1 MKDFNELEKLEKL
14 SKSMSE
20 EESIQKPKSKLPFII
35 IGALVLVVIIV
46 GAVVISNNKNKQEES
61 KPDTIYEDNVVA
73 DDESTEV
80 ATEEEE
86 EQKEPE
92 KKEPAKKA
100 KVGDTV
106 KAETKYGSFEVKVVS
121 AARTN
126 WYDDSSDSEAI
137 TIRFEINNIDYVG
150 EYDEGYLNGYT
161 LDDTGSM
168 TVLDADGFKVAYYD
182 IGGPT
187 DGSYGV
193 SDDTNVGSKAK
204 VSYPYIVPIGTK
216 EVTVNV
222 NGQYEIPVEIGDE
235 MVEY

>member
-1 MKDFNELEKLEKL
+1 MKDFNDLEKLEEL
-14 SKSMSE
+14 SKSLTE
-20 EESIQKPKSKLPFII
+20 EKSVQKPKSKMPLIV
-35 IGALVLVVIIV
+35 IGAVIIV
-46 GAVVISNNKNKQEES
+46 AVIIGIIVTSNNKNKQEES
-61 KPDTIYEDNVVA
+61 KPDTIYEDNVAVEE
-73 DDESTEV
+73 DSTE
-80 ATEEEE
+80 ASSE

-92 KKEPAKKA
+92 KKEPVKKA

-168 TVLDADGFKVAYYD
+168 TVLDSDGFKVAYYD

-235 MVEY
+235 MVTY